1 MERQIVHPKE
11 GLQLRKI
18 GRQYMIVEASAEKA
32 NMSYVY
38 SLNHTAAQLWEQL
51 SKGDSTMEELS
62 DWLAALYGIDPD
74 VARRDVARQLA
85 AWREFGLIE

>member
-1 MERQIVHPKE
+1 MERRIVHPKA

-51 SKGDSTMEELS
+51 SKGDSTVEELS
-62 DWLAALYGIDPD
+62 DWLAGLYGVDSG
-74 VARRDVARQLA
+74 VARRDVERQLT
-85 AWREFGLIE
+85 AWEKFGLIE

>member
-18 GRQYMIVEASAEKA
+18 GRQNMIVEASAEHV

-38 SLNHTAAQLWEQL
+38 SLNHTAAQLWERL
-51 SKGDSTMEELS
+51 TKGGFTAEELS
-62 DWLAALYGIDPD
+62 EWLAGQYGIDPQ
-74 VARRDVARQLA
+74 VALRDVERQLA
-85 AWREFGLIE
+85 AWKEFGLIE

>member
-1 MERQIVHPKE
+1 MKSRTVHPKA

-18 GRQYMIVEASAEKA
+18 GRQYMIVEASTENV

-51 SKGDSTMEELS
+51 SKGDSTVEELAG
-62 DWLAALYGIDPD
+62 WLVSLYGIDPEEARHD
-74 VARRDVARQLA
+74 VGRQLT
-85 AWREFGLIE
+85 AWKEFGLIE

>member
-1 MERQIVHPKE
+1 MKSQTVHPKA

-18 GRQYMIVEASAEKA
+18 GRQYMIVEASAENV

-51 SKGDSTMEELS
+51 SKGDFTAEELS
-62 DWLAALYGIDPD
+62 GWLAGLYGIDPEE
-74 VARRDVARQLA
+74 ALRDVERQLT
-85 AWREFGLIE
+85 AWKEFGLIE